1 MNILVTGS
9 EGFIG
14 NKLTNKLASKHNVFT
29 FDQIE
34 STEHLS
40 EKHFAGDVLE
50 INSIVQIE
58 EPIDIIFHFG
68 SASSIKSF
76 AGREEALSNK
86 EIESFIRVLEFARS
100 KKVKKFI
107 YPSTASIYSFDS
119 KNGENIVNPSNIY
132 AATKFAE
139 EHLASL
145 YSKYFDTVG
154 LRIFMV
160 YGPGEEKKGERASP
174 ITLFIED
181 ILSGKS
187 PVIYGDGSQTRDA
200 LFIDDL
206 VAVLNNMLQ
215 IERLTGVYDVCTGI
229 SISFNEILSVISK
242 VHGSVISPTYIP
254 RPKSYIEGTA
264 GDPEFTLKILGR
276 KLTPIEEGISK
287 LYSYL
292 RSL

>member
-14 NKLTNKLASKHNVFT
+14 NKLTNKLASEHNVFT
-29 FDQIE
+29 FDWIE
-34 STEHLS
+34 SNEHLS
-40 EKHFAGDVLE
+40 KKHFAGDVLE
-50 INSIVQIE
+50 INSIAQIE

-68 SASSIKSF
+68 SASSIRSF
-76 AGREEALSNK
+76 AGKEEELSNK

-119 KNGENIVNPSNIY
+119 KKGRNTVNPSNIY

-139 EHLASL
+139 EHLARL
-145 YSKYFDTVG
+145 YSKYFGTVG

-181 ILSGKS
+181 ILNGKS

-206 VAVLNNMLQ
+206 VDVLNNMLE
-215 IERLTGVYDVCTGI
+215 IERLTGIYDVCTGI
-229 SISFNEILSVISK
+229 SISFKEILSVISK
-242 VHGSVISPTYIP
+242 VHGSVITPVYIP

-264 GDPEFTLKILGR
+264 GNPKFTLKILGR

-287 LYSYL
+287 LYNYL
-292 RSL
+292 RSR